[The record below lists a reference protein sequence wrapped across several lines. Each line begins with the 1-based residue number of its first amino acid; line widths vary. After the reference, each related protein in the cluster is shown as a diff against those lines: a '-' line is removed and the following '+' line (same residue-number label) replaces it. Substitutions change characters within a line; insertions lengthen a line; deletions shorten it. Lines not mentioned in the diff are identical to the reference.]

1 MESPIYKYTILVAED
16 DIFQSQR
23 INLILQK
30 NGFEVILTKDGL
42 SAYEYVIQNSLP
54 DIIITDVNMPN
65 MNGYE
70 LTTKIKEIYP
80 DVFVLILTASAERN
94 AIQSAYAAGATDF
107 VRKPVDSL
115 ELIARINNLIKLKD
129 AKYELKNAL
138 AKLEEKNNI
147 LEVLSTTDGLTGL
160 YNRRHFFEE
169 LKKYIYNSNRYTHPM
184 TLFMFDIDSFKTIND
199 NHGHPVGDKVLCDI
213 AEILQRKIRETDMVG
228 RFGGDEF
235 LVMLCNTNLESA
247 IKTINKLLPLIRD
260 IAIGGTNEKVK
271 ISGGLYQYQQG
282 LTIDEFVANTD
293 KLLYRAKEAGKN
305 RVEYNI

>member
-1 MESPIYKYTILVAED
+1 MESPIYKYTILVAKD

-80 DVFVLILTASAERN
+80 DVFVLILTASAKRD

-184 TLFMFDIDSFKTIND
+184 TLFMFDIASFKTIND

-235 LVMLCNTNLESA
+235 LIMLCNTNLESA
-247 IKTINKLLPLIRD
+247 IKTINKLLPLIKD
-260 IAIGGTNEKVK
+260 ITIGGTNEKVK